1 MGKKYAQGL
10 IENHRYRFRVRAVNK
25 EGKSDPL
32 ETSGVYEAKNPFEV
46 PSKPGRPKV
55 RRNVFKSVNTT
66 ITITEVN
73 STSLPRNSFSNSC
86 C

>member
-1 MGKKYAQGL
+1 MKGIFFAQGL

-25 EGKSDPL
+25 EGKSEPL

-55 RRNVFKSVNTT
+55 HILDYT
-66 ITITEVN
+66 IIFFN
-73 STSLPRNSFSNSC
+73 A
-86 C
+86 

>member
-1 MGKKYAQGL
+1 MFKGL

-25 EGKSDPL
+25 EGKSEPL

-55 RRNVFKSVNTT
+55 KDYVKLLPLSTFKQFFSSEDKRAMCKVN
-66 ITITEVN
+66 
-73 STSLPRNSFSNSC
+73 
-86 C
+86 

>member
-1 MGKKYAQGL
+1 M

-25 EGKSDPL
+25 EGKSEPL

-55 RRNVFKSVNTT
+55 KKVYLLFKHFDVN
-66 ITITEVN
+66 
-73 STSLPRNSFSNSC
+73 L
-86 C
+86 